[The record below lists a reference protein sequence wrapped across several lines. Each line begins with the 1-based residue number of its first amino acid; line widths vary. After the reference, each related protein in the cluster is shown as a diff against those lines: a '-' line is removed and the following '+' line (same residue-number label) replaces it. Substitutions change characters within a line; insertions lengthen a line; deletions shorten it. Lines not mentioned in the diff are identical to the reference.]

1 MTKRTSIVNISG
13 DEPETLIQL
22 GKKLGKNKLRREVF
36 NVIYGRG
43 QKPRSKKQIMEVG
56 GLSAKLGQQ
65 VQNQLNYLSTN
76 HLIVSS
82 ENAGR
87 VNDGS
92 AILYERDET
101 VRAHRQEIVRIAD
114 NRQVAERMFTK
125 RRPQVRVILPVKRI
139 TREALKK
146 KKKLKIL
153 YLAAN
158 PSQTSPLRIDVEVAR
173 VQEEVRGSK
182 YRDNIDIQ
190 YRPAA
195 NLRALIQGL
204 NDLSPQILHFS
215 GHGNSSGVASDNR
228 KFSKPAGRMMSFDL
242 LAQALAAVDRPPRVV
257 VLNSCESSAAKAS
270 ILKHVDALVTMRTS
284 ISDVA
289 ASVFAP
295 QFYAAIAGGQ
305 SVKSAFAQA
314 KVIVQDASISEKDTP
329 ELHIRDGV
337 DAAKLKMT

>member
-1 MTKRTSIVNISG
+1 MAAG
-13 DEPETLIQL
+13 AL
-22 GKKLGKNKLRREVF
+22 
-36 NVIYGRG
+36 
-43 QKPRSKKQIMEVG
+43 KPS
-56 GLSAKLGQQ
+56 LGQQ
-65 VQNQLNYLSTN
+65 VQNQLNYLATN

-87 VNDGS
+87 VKDGS

-101 VRAHRQEIVRIAD
+101 VRAHRQQIIRIAND
-114 NRQVAERMFTK
+114 KKVADRMFTK
-125 RRPQVRVILPVKRI
+125 HRPQVRVISPVRRI
-139 TREALKK
+139 TRETLKK
-146 KKKLKIL
+146 KKKVEVL

-158 PSQTSPLRIDVEVAR
+158 PSQASPLRIDVEVAR

-182 YRDNIDIQ
+182 YRDNINIQ

-195 NLRALIQGL
+195 TLKALVRGL

-215 GHGNSSGVASDNR
+215 GHGNSLGVAGDNR
-228 KFSKPAGRMMSFDL
+228 KVSKPAGRLMSFDL
-242 LAQALAAVDRPPRVV
+242 LAQALAAVDHPPRIV
-257 VLNSCESSAAKAS
+257 VLNSCESSGAKAS

-284 ISDVA
+284 ISDIA

-295 QFYAAIAGGQ
+295 QFYAAIASGQ

-314 KVIVQDASISEKDTP
+314 KVIVQDASISEQDTP
-329 ELHIRDGV
+329 ELHIRAGV